1 MKISVRPNRIRHDLR
16 RGNLVIGPN
25 LQIPSPDLIEIIGL
39 AGFEFVMLDGEHGAA
54 FTALPAL
61 LTACDAAGITSIV
74 RAPSHERSVL
84 LPPLELGA
92 GGVQVPFVNTA
103 TQAHALVRELKY
115 PPLGERGVST
125 VTRAARFGFVDRR
138 AYLRDANRETL
149 LIVQIESREAA
160 ENAEAIAAVPGVDM
174 VFIGPADLAQSFG
187 HPAETITPPTI
198 RVIEDI
204 IRRVSP
210 IKPVGVS
217 AFSGRDVRRWRRA
230 GASWFLT
237 SSAGPLRQAF
247 LGARKALETGSTK
260 NSSRNGST
268 SEAPRLNGAR
278 QMAAAAPI
286 RAAAR

>member
-1 MKISVRPNRIRHDLR
+1 
-16 RGNLVIGPN
+16 
-25 LQIPSPDLIEIIGL
+25 
-39 AGFEFVMLDGEHGAA
+39 MLDGEHGAA

-61 LTACDAAGITSIV
+61 LAACDAAGITSIV

-103 TQAHALVRELKY
+103 AQAQALVRELKY
-115 PPLGERGVST
+115 PPLGGRGVST
-125 VTRAARFGFVDRR
+125 ITRAARYGFVDRR

-204 IRRVSP
+204 IRRVAP
-210 IKPVGVS
+210 LKPVGVS
-217 AFSGRDVRRWRRA
+217 AFSGKDVQRWRQA

-237 SSAGPLRQAF
+237 SSAGPLRAAF
-247 LGARKALETGSTK
+247 LGARQALEESPTK
-260 NSSRNGST
+260 APASNGVMRGSSRLKGT
-268 SEAPRLNGAR
+268 RPAAVIAPA
-278 QMAAAAPI
+278 